1 MKKQRIFAGLWA
13 AVLLCAVLLTA
24 GCGSGEILASQAAQD
39 TWGICLAA
47 EDPTSVGATIRCVQN
62 GGSPDGE
69 LTYGSPFFLERLEG
83 DQWEEVKTVEP
94 TAWTMI
100 GYTLEM
106 GSSHKW
112 EVSWESIY
120 GELLP
125 GNYRFCKEFLA
136 YRGPGDYDK
145 RVYYAEFEV
154 PEE

>member
-1 MKKQRIFAGLWA
+1 
-13 AVLLCAVLLTA
+13 
-24 GCGSGEILASQAAQD
+24 
-39 TWGICLAA
+39 
-47 EDPTSVGATIRCVQN
+47 
-62 GGSPDGE
+62 
-69 LTYGSPFFLERLEG
+69 
-83 DQWEEVKTVEP
+83 
-94 TAWTMI
+94 MI

-154 PEE
+154 AEE